1 MIKADSLAFLIFRG
15 KPDKDIEIKKNYRPI
30 SLINIIEA
38 KILNQIV
45 ANIMQ
50 KYIKIHSFAM
60 TKSRQLQEGK
70 VYF

>member
-30 SLINIIEA
+30 SLINIEA

>member
-1 MIKADSLAFLIFRG
+1 MVKADSLAFLIFRG
-15 KPDKDIEIKKNYRPI
+15 KPEKDIEIKKNYRPI
-30 SLINIIEA
+30 SLINIEA

>member
-1 MIKADSLAFLIFRG
+1 M
-15 KPDKDIEIKKNYRPI
+15 N
-30 SLINIIEA
+30 IEA

>member
-1 MIKADSLAFLIFRG
+1 MVKADSLAFLIFRG
-15 KPDKDIEIKKNYRPI
+15 KPEKDIEIRKNYRPI
-30 SLINIIEA
+30 SLINIEA